1 MKVILIGKEGNKKII
16 KFKNGMEI
24 IIPDRHEI
32 EVGMNLKLQYEGI
45 IPIEDYI
52 GEFALVFTLSNE
64 DINFNLY
71 VNEIFC
77 DEEDDMN
84 LYSTFTTYGKVN
96 MLKVCYK
103 SPIYDLV
110 KSLKYDGGYYNGW
123 QAHIALAFQ
132 DAYINAEDKTDIYKI
147 SNIAST
153 NFLNLLMG
161 KNSGR

>member
-1 MKVILIGKEGNKKII
+1 MKVTSIEKEGIKKII
-16 KFKNGMEI
+16 KFKNKMEI
-24 IIPDRHEI
+24 AVPDGLEI

-45 IPIEDYI
+45 MPIEDYT

-71 VNEIFC
+71 VNDIFC
-77 DEEDDMN
+77 DEEDEMN
-84 LYSTFTTYGKVN
+84 LYSAFITYGKAN
-96 MLKVCYK
+96 MFKVCYK

-110 KSLKYDGGYYNGW
+110 KSLKYDEGYYIGW
-123 QAHIALAFQ
+123 QSNIAMAFQ
-132 DAYINAEDKTDIYKI
+132 DAYTKAEDKTDIYKI

-161 KNSGR
+161 KNNGR